1 MTVWTTDRR
10 ATWLAGCTLLVTA
23 LAACGEASRPR
34 EARAATTGGDA
45 RRALAWPRDTGGVL
59 GPLAPPGL
67 PPERFPGAARPVAS
81 IVAPQ
86 WTDESIRDAQH
97 EADTVMHLLRIREG
111 MHVAD
116 IGAGSGYYVARLS
129 RRVGPKGIVY
139 GNDVIPRYLRL
150 LRERVD
156 RDGLSNVRLSL
167 GDAHDPRLPARAV
180 DAAIMIHMYHE
191 IEQPYALLAN
201 LAASMKPGAALGI
214 LDMRRRTDQHGTPP
228 ALLRCELEAV
238 GYRQTA
244 YHDLG
249 YDGYLAV
256 FTSPATVDVDGI
268 AQRALRCAPLAA
280 RDP

>member
-1 MTVWTTDRR
+1 MRR
-10 ATWLAGCTLLVTA
+10 AGLAVATAWVVVLGVT
-23 LAACGEASRPR
+23 ACGEGTRPR
-34 EARAATTGGDA
+34 EAGAQVAAAVGGA
-45 RRALAWPRDTGGVL
+45 RRALAWPRDTGDALV
-59 GPLAPPGL
+59 PLAPPGL
-67 PPERFPGAARPVAS
+67 PADRFPGAARPVSS

-97 EADTVMHLLRIREG
+97 EADTVMWLMNVRRG
-111 MHVAD
+111 MAVAD

-129 RRVGPKGIVY
+129 RRVGPQGLVY
-139 GNDVIPRYLRL
+139 GNDIIPRYLRL

-156 RDGLSNVRLSL
+156 RDGLANVRLSL
-167 GDAHDPRLPARAV
+167 GDAHDPRLPARSL

-191 IEQPYALLAN
+191 IEAPYALLAN
-201 LAASMKPGAALGI
+201 LAGAMRRDARLGI

-238 GYRQTA
+238 GYRQLA

-256 FTSPATVDVDGI
+256 FRSPDSVDVAGI
-268 AQRALRCAPLAA
+268 AGRAARCAKLATLD
-280 RDP
+280 R